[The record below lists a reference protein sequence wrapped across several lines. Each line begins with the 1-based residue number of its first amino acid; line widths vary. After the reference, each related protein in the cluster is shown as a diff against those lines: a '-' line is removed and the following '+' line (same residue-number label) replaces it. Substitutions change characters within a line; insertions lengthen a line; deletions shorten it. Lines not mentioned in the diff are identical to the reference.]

1 MKACG
6 VIAEYNPFHNGHRYQ
21 LSEAR
26 RMTQSDVMVV
36 AMSGNFVQ
44 RGAPALLDKWTR
56 AEIALRNGADIVV
69 EMPILGSVQS
79 ADLFARAGIRLLQA
93 MQCDAFAFGAEE
105 GAAED
110 FVSHNRFLREHEAE
124 IDRIFQ
130 TYRNDGRTYAAQLE
144 TAIAEVLRPQ
154 GSAIS
159 FSTPNNQLG
168 LAYVKENEQFPEPM
182 ETAIVLRRGAG
193 HNDSD
198 AFGQEFA
205 SGTAIREWSLHHG
218 KETERQDV
226 GRFVPQV
233 TLEALERRPLLDW
246 APYWA
251 MLQYQ
256 LMLLSHAELRNIYQV
271 EEGIEYRLKKEA
283 EDAADFMAFIRRVKN
298 KRWTWARLQRV
309 CSYILLGITKAEAT
323 TFQEKED
330 TIRLLGFTDAGRRY
344 LNTLKKTR
352 RPRSSRN
359 CVSHIQRTCNW
370 KSGATAS
377 TVWEAFRFWRSRISP
392 GRPFTSAT
400 SRVIR
405 TKFLR
410 KLMKTLMKNRKKRL
424 TDHNQR
430 NIMVRLIDARTCNV
444 RF

>member
-21 LSEAR
+21 LSEAK

-69 EMPILGSVQS
+69 EMPVLGSVQA
-79 ADLFARAGIRLLQA
+79 ADLFAKAGIRLLQA

-105 GAAED
+105 GTAED
-110 FVSHNRFLREHEAE
+110 FISHSRLLREHGSE

-198 AFGQEFA
+198 SFGQEFA
-205 SGTAIREWSLHHG
+205 SGTAIREWALHHG
-218 KETERQDV
+218 KQSEGNGM
-226 GRFVPQV
+226 GRFVPEE

-246 APYWA
+246 APYWS

-271 EEGIEYRLKKEA
+271 EEGLEYRLKKEA
-283 EDAADFMAFIRRVKN
+283 EDAPDFMAFIQRMKT

-309 CSYILLGITKAEAT
+309 CTYILLGITKEEAHS
-323 TFQEKED
+323 FQEKAD
-330 TIRLLGFTDAGRRY
+330 AIRLLGFTEAGRRY
-344 LNTLKKTR
+344 LNKLKKNTKIPIVTKVREPHTADLKLEIRSDRIYRLGAVQVLEEQNFTR
-352 RPRSSRN
+352 SPVYIRN
-359 CVSHIQRTCNW
+359 GLQNP
-370 KSGATAS
+370 K
-377 TVWEAFRFWRSRISP
+377 
-392 GRPFTSAT
+392 
-400 SRVIR
+400 
-405 TKFLR
+405 
-410 KLMKTLMKNRKKRL
+410 
-424 TDHNQR
+424 
-430 NIMVRLIDARTCNV
+430 
-444 RF
+444 

>member
-26 RMTQSDVMVV
+26 RMTKSDVMVV

-105 GAAED
+105 GTAED
-110 FVSHNRFLREHEAE
+110 FISHSRFLREHEAE

-144 TAIAEVLRPQ
+144 TAIAEILSPQ

-193 HNDSD
+193 HNDSE
-198 AFGQEFA
+198 AFGEEFA
-205 SGTAIREWSLHHG
+205 SGTAIREWALHHG
-218 KETERQDV
+218 KQSEGNDM
-226 GRFVPQV
+226 GRFVPEE
-233 TLEALERRPLLDW
+233 TLEALERLPLLDW
-246 APYWA
+246 APYWG

-271 EEGIEYRLKKEA
+271 EEGIEHRLKKEA
-283 EDAADFMAFIRRVKN
+283 EDAADIMAFI
-298 KRWTWARLQRV
+298 KRPTNTAWTWARLPLP
-309 CSYILLGITKAEAT
+309 CFYILRGITRAAAHVL
-323 TFQEKED
+323 Q
-330 TIRLLGFTDAGRRY
+330 
-344 LNTLKKTR
+344 
-352 RPRSSRN
+352 
-359 CVSHIQRTCNW
+359 Q
-370 KSGATAS
+370 
-377 TVWEAFRFWRSRISP
+377 
-392 GRPFTSAT
+392 
-400 SRVIR
+400 
-405 TKFLR
+405 
-410 KLMKTLMKNRKKRL
+410 
-424 TDHNQR
+424 
-430 NIMVRLIDARTCNV
+430 
-444 RF
+444 

>member
-26 RMTQSDVMVV
+26 RMTKSDVMVV

-105 GAAED
+105 GTAED
-110 FVSHNRFLREHEAE
+110 FISHSRFLREHEAE
-124 IDRIFQ
+124 INRIFQ

-144 TAIAEVLRPQ
+144 TAIAEILSPQ

-159 FSTPNNQLG
+159 FSTSNNQLG

-193 HNDSD
+193 HNDSE
-198 AFGQEFA
+198 AFGEEFA
-205 SGTAIREWSLHHG
+205 SGTAIREWALHHG
-218 KETERQDV
+218 KQSEGNDM
-226 GRFVPQV
+226 GRFVPEE
-233 TLEALERRPLLDW
+233 TLEALERLPLLDW
-246 APYWA
+246 AAYWG

-283 EDAADFMAFIRRVKN
+283 EDAADFMAFIRRTKN

-309 CSYILLGITKAEAT
+309 CTYILLGITKAEAHA
-323 TFQEKED
+323 FQEKAD
-330 TIRLLGFTDAGRRY
+330 TIRLLGFTESGRRY
-344 LNTLKKTR
+344 LNSLKKNTETPIVTKLREPHTAGLQLEIRSDRIYRLGGFPVLDEQNFTR
-352 RPRSSRN
+352 SPIYIRN
-359 CVSHIQRTCNW
+359 
-370 KSGATAS
+370 
-377 TVWEAFRFWRSRISP
+377 E
-392 GRPFTSAT
+392 
-400 SRVIR
+400 
-405 TKFLR
+405 L
-410 KLMKTLMKNRKKRL
+410 
-424 TDHNQR
+424 HN
-430 NIMVRLIDARTCNV
+430 LK
-444 RF
+444 